1 MDKWLSFVSVIASIS
16 TLLGFVGIFIKLG
29 REKGESD
36 AVIREVRKDVDTN
49 AKDINS
55 LGQKV
60 NQMQIENT
68 KLIST
73 LSSDLGW
80 IKSSL
85 ADIKCEIQKKEKR
98 NGR

>member
-1 MDKWLSFVSVIASIS
+1 MKDWLEFVSIIASFS

-36 AVIREVRKDVDTN
+36 AIIREVRKDVDTN

-68 KLIST
+68 RLIST

-85 ADIKCEIQKKEKR
+85 ADIKSEISKGKEK
-98 NGR
+98 

>member
-1 MDKWLSFVSVIASIS
+1 MDKWLSFVSVIASFS

-49 AKDINS
+49 VKDINS

-68 KLIST
+68 RLIST

-85 ADIKCEIQKKEKR
+85 ADIKSEISKGKEK
-98 NGR
+98 